1 MEIKFIQNYTPS
13 LCKVLS
19 KLREIF
25 SFNMKPFTGVWGL
38 SSKWGTPAACL
49 HDSGSNPSGW
59 LMWEFR
65 SACIS
70 AASSTSIS
78 GVFMLNNARLGSCG
92 CTRIWESRTTPR
104 SAPHHDFEY
113 RSHARRIEISAA
125 NFPHK
130 ISEPMRE
137 QREPRYITNQIALST
152 HTRWRELS
160 EAGRLIHVHFYRKGP
175 SYYVLLLLCFSSRSW
190 I

>member
-1 MEIKFIQNYTPS
+1 M
-13 LCKVLS
+13 
-19 KLREIF
+19 LREIL
-25 SFNMKPFTGVWGL
+25 SFNMKPHL
-38 SSKWGTPAACL
+38 PASEACL
-49 HDSGSNPSGW
+49 QNEELRLLAWFWLESWGW

-152 HTRWRELS
+152 HTVKRAEW
-160 EAGRLIHVHFYRKGP
+160 GRP
-175 SYYVLLLLCFSSRSW
+175 AA
-190 I
+190 